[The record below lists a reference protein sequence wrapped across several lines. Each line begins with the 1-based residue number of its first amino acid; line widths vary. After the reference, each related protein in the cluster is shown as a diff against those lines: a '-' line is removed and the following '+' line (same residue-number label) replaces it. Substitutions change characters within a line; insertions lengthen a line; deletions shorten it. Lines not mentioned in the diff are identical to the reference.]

1 MNKPENGPLLPF
13 MEDQSNELRGGD
25 LEMDLKKD
33 SDHGS
38 NREGKPKKDIYAS
51 TREIIER
58 AVTAKKNVDELN
70 EARKKEEARRVSES
84 IKNSLEELTGNPISL
99 TSSSKVA
106 PINRSGHVPKSH
118 PSAVSTT
125 ARPKPVTWQEILEDR
140 EYNDDFTIKK
150 TEDK

>member
-58 AVTAKKNVDELN
+58 AVTAKKM
-70 EARKKEEARRVSES
+70 
-84 IKNSLEELTGNPISL
+84 
-99 TSSSKVA
+99 
-106 PINRSGHVPKSH
+106 
-118 PSAVSTT
+118 
-125 ARPKPVTWQEILEDR
+125 
-140 EYNDDFTIKK
+140 
-150 TEDK
+150 